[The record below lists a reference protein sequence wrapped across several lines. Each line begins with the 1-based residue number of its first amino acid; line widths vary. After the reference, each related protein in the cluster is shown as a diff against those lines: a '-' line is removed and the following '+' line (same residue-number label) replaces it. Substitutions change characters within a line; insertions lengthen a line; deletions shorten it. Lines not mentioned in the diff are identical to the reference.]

1 MKTATPQRCEFS
13 AELSRPA
20 RRGNRRAGISLVET
34 VVSTLLVGI
43 LMTTSLQ
50 TVGMSLRQQMTSTQ
64 NVIAAALANGLM
76 SEIVTQS
83 YMEPSATVSI
93 ITRESGESGSSRA
106 AYDDVDDYHGW
117 TETPPKTREDIVLTT
132 YTGWQRTVSV
142 IWVNAND
149 VSLPAGT
156 DARVKKITVT
166 VSFNG
171 TVMATRVAIRT
182 NPP

>member
-1 MKTATPQRCEFS
+1 MQIALPQRREPFADVPQHTLPS
-13 AELSRPA
+13 SQ
-20 RRGNRRAGISLVET
+20 RAGISLVET
-34 VVSTLLVGI
+34 IVSTMLVGI

-64 NVIAAALANGLM
+64 NVVAAALANGLM

-83 YMEPSATVSI
+83 YMEPSVSASAI
-93 ITRESGESGSSRA
+93 IRESGESGSSRT

-117 TETPPKTREDIVLTT
+117 IETPPETREDIALAT
-132 YTGWQRTVSV
+132 YAGWQRTVSV
-142 IWVNAND
+142 VWVNAND
-149 VSLPAGT
+149 VSLTSGT
-156 DARVKKITVT
+156 ETRVKKITVT